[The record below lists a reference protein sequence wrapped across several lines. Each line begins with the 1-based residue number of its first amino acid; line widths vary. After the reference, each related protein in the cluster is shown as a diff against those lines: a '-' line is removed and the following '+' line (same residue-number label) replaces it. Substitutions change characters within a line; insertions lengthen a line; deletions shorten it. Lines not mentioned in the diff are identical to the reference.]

1 MARPN
6 VTFLYNNSLN
16 ETENTGGAAGDS
28 NFKPLNPVLDK
39 IAFLGSG
46 TNNDDPNT
54 SKDIFVIPESG
65 SKEPPRICIN
75 DYSESKWKRVYL
87 GGSDADEGEGGN
99 YRYAFGAYI
108 SGETASAPILQAWD
122 STTHNSYDLE
132 VLGGGTPDNSMLR
145 GISTTDSTSGIEWSG
160 TPLAGSGGGNSLALS
175 DAAIPSAQMIY
186 WNMRL
191 LVPYSANPFAVEP
204 IICLYFTYS

>member
-16 ETENTGGAAGDS
+16 ETENTGGAVGDS

-46 TNNDDPNT
+46 TNNNDSNT
-54 SKDIFVIPESG
+54 SKDVFVIPESG
-65 SKEPPRICIN
+65 SQESPRICVN
-75 DYSESKWKRVYL
+75 DYSENKWKRVYL
-87 GGSDADEGEGGN
+87 GGSDADGGGGGN

-122 STTHNSYDLE
+122 STTHDSYNLE
-132 VLGGGTPDNSMLR
+132 VLGGGTPSNSMLR
-145 GISTTDSTSGIEWSG
+145 AIATTDSTAGIEWEG
-160 TPLAGSGGGNSLALS
+160 VPIAGSAEANSIALS
-175 DAAIPSAQMIY
+175 SGAIPSAQMVY

-191 LVPYSANPFAVEP
+191 LIPYSANPFSAEP
-204 IICLYFTYS
+204 VLSLYFTYS